1 VYGRLRQDGQCPTI
15 TGGFDSFTRGRY
27 GHPIQNR
34 AITPREAARMQGFP
48 DDFLFSGNRGDVRSQ
63 IGNVVPPPLAEAIG
77 IEILRALLVSDGR
90 IKSDLRSSP
99 TPSVQTELFQAA

>member
-1 VYGRLRQDGQCPTI
+1 
-15 TGGFDSFTRGRY
+15 
-27 GHPIQNR
+27 
-34 AITPREAARMQGFP
+34 
-48 DDFLFSGNRGDVRSQ
+48 
-63 IGNVVPPPLAEAIG
+63 LAEAIG